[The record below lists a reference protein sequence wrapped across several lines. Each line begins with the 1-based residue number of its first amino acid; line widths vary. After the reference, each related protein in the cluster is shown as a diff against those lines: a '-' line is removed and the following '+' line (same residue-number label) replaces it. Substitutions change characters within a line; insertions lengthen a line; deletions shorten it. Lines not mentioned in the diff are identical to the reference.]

1 MFGFADPWE
10 TATAY
15 PVPAAAQAS
24 FCLCTEATGAETSR
38 DAAPPRLVGFFFF
51 PRSMWLL
58 ALTLGKTFSWPVK
71 SDD

>member
-1 MFGFADPWE
+1 MFRFADPWE

-38 DAAPPRLVGFFFF
+38 DAAPPCLVGFFFSQKHVAVA
-51 PRSMWLL
+51 PDAGKDLLL
-58 ALTLGKTFSWPVK
+58 ASQV
-71 SDD
+71 